1 MYGTDRLCSHIIYR
15 EVSMGKIF
23 YVMGKSASGK
33 DTIYHRILEDMPG
46 IRQIVLYTTRPMRE
60 GEEDGVAYHFVTKEA
75 LQDFADAGRLI
86 EMRTYHT
93 VAGDWYYATVDDGS
107 VDPASHD
114 YLAIGTLESYEKVRD
129 HYGAGAVVPIYIT
142 VEDGERL
149 NRALLREKSQRTPNY
164 AEVCRRYLA
173 DEKDFSPE
181 NLARLG
187 IVDSYENDSLAD
199 TVARI
204 ENEMVKA

>member
-1 MYGTDRLCSHIIYR
+1 
-15 EVSMGKIF
+15 MGRIF

-33 DTIYHRILEDMPG
+33 DTIYHRILEDFPD
-46 IRQIVLYTTRPMRE
+46 IREIVLYTTRPMRE
-60 GEEDGVAYHFVTKEA
+60 GEKDGETYHFVPEETMRE
-75 LQDFADAGRLI
+75 FADAGTLI

-93 VAGDWYYATVDDGS
+93 VAGDWHYATVDDGS
-107 VDPASHD
+107 IHPEDHD

-129 HYGAGAVVPIYIT
+129 YYGAGTVRPIYIA

-149 NRALLREKSQRTPNY
+149 RRALEREKLQSTPNY
-164 AEVCRRYLA
+164 AEVCRRFLA

-187 IVDSYENDSLAD
+187 IGRSFENDDLDD

-204 ENEMVKA
+204 EKEMAKA